1 MDGINVNRP
10 QWWVSPAIP
19 ALAGQHRGGRMNY
32 AESGQ
37 QDQFARRDVELSA
50 YDPGNCDELETRN
63 RTHRPCRARFGVRP
77 VAVTALAPIAHGF
90 THFRLDLHPVLV
102 DIGNDHGDAVTDLGL
117 TAVVLPVLCQPTG
130 LSEPTATA
138 DCRCGALGLWCGA
151 VEIGACESERMPC
164 PA

>member
-1 MDGINVNRP
+1 MSTSLINSPMDGINVNRP

-90 THFRLDLHPVLV
+90 THFRLDVHPILV
-102 DIGNDHGDAVTDLGL
+102 EVGNDRGDAV
-117 TAVVLPVLCQPTG
+117 A
-130 LSEPTATA
+130 EPGESRWHAP
-138 DCRCGALGLWCGA
+138 GA
-151 VEIGACESERMPC
+151 VADIGLAAPVKRLIEQLAGE
-164 PA
+164 